1 MKRFIYI
8 LAITIGLLFPTLVAV
23 GSVAAVDVFQPCSDS
38 AKSTSVC
45 SDVNAQTTAKTNPI
59 IVALKALLNL
69 LSLIAGVASIIMLII
84 SGFRFVTSN
93 GDASGVKA
101 ARDGTLYVV
110 IGVLVVLV
118 AQAIVAF
125 VINKI

>member
-8 LAITIGLLFPTLVAV
+8 LAIIVGLLFPTSVAV
-23 GSVAAVDVFQPCSDS
+23 GSATAVNVFQPCSDS
-38 AKSTSVC
+38 AKSTNVC
-45 SDVNAQTTAKTNPI
+45 SDVNTQTSAKTNPI
-59 IVALKALLNL
+59 IIALKTLLNL

-84 SGFRFVTSN
+84 SGFRFVASN
-93 GDASGVKA
+93 GDAGGVKS
-101 ARDGTLYVV
+101 ARDGVLYVV
-110 IGVLVVLV
+110 IGVLVVVV